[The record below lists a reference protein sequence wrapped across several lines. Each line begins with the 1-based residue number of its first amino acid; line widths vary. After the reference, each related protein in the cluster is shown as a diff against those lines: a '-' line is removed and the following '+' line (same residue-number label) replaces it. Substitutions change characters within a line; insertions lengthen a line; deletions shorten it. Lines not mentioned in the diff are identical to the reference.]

1 VGHHGEALVQLVD
14 RRQPVEE
21 VAAQRAGVTGGVD
34 RRPPQGG
41 RHVDD
46 GPLVGRTA
54 AGDTGDDGAFGGGF
68 GRVGRQQG
76 DHPLADLFGRH
87 AAHPMIRPGRTT
99 GPPQPFGPSARVVA
113 VTAEPPEPRPETTT
127 EPPEP
132 RPATSADQPVS
143 SFDELYTAHFAALTV
158 PLFAYLGDRQQ
169 AQDVVQEAFCRAL
182 ARWRGVS
189 GSGDPV
195 GWIRRT
201 AWRLAVDRPRFLRRR
216 RSPHALI
223 TALGTLPPAHR
234 RALVLRHLGEL
245 TTAEIADQE
254 GVAEATVEFWLHHAR
269 TALTGT
275 TAPEVR
281 RD

>member
-1 VGHHGEALVQLVD
+1 
-14 RRQPVEE
+14 
-21 VAAQRAGVTGGVD
+21 
-34 RRPPQGG
+34 
-41 RHVDD
+41 
-46 GPLVGRTA
+46 
-54 AGDTGDDGAFGGGF
+54 
-68 GRVGRQQG
+68 
-76 DHPLADLFGRH
+76 
-87 AAHPMIRPGRTT
+87 MIRPGRTT

-113 VTAEPPEPRPETTT
+113 VTAEPPEPRPELRPETTA

-132 RPATSADQPVS
+132 RPETSADLPV
-143 SFDELYTAHFAALTV
+143 SFDELYTAHFAALAV

-189 GSGDPV
+189 RSGDPV

-201 AWRLAVDRPRFLRRR
+201 AWRLAVDRPGFLRRR
-216 RSPHALI
+216 RRSPQALI

-254 GVAEATVEFWLHHAR
+254 GVAEATVGFWLHHAR

-275 TAPEVR
+275 LAPEVR